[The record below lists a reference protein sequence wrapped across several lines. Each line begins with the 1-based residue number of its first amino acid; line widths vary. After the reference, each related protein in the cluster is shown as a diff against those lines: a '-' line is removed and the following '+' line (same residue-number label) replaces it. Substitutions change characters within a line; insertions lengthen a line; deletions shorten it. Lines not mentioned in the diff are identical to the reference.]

1 MRRDAQ
7 RRRARATGQLTHDAF
22 RSPYDNTMTASL
34 NPVPTRDDA
43 PLQIRSITA
52 WGLIK
57 PYWVSEEWKI
67 AWTLLLAIVAM
78 NLTLVG
84 FSVWFNQWYAKFYN
98 ALQAKDLTQFSHLL
112 LQFTLLAFVFV
123 ALAVY
128 RVYLRQMLEF
138 RWRQWLTHRFLRAW
152 LGERAFYRIERDRLA
167 DNPDQR
173 ITDDLQSFA
182 TNTLSLSLGFLSN
195 IVTLFSFV
203 TILWAVAGPLT
214 VKLSGATWTIP
225 GYMVWAACIYA
236 ICGSYLIYRVGH
248 PLVSITYQQQ
258 RVEADFRFGLIR
270 VRENAEQIAFYDGM
284 NTENANARNIFA
296 RIRDNWWLIMKYTR
310 RLNFASNF
318 YGQASLIFPLV
329 LAAPRYFAGAFAFG
343 VLMQIQNAFNTV
355 SESFS
360 WFINNYSSLVDWRA
374 TVNRLREFSR
384 VIEST
389 HMGETLSPATEH
401 GGINL
406 HYVDADTLVTHDLR
420 LALPNGTPLADIADI
435 EVKPGARWLVRGPSG
450 CGKSTLLRA
459 FAGLWPFGDGAIDAP
474 VGARSMFVPQQGYLP
489 IGTLKAALAY
499 PSAADTFTED
509 ACRDVLRTCRL
520 EGYVQRLA
528 ESAHWTR
535 VLSPGEQQRL
545 ACARVLLHKP
555 DFLFLDEATS
565 ALDTENEANVYRLL
579 MERLPNTA
587 IISVAHRESLLGLH
601 EHVLDIARVEE
612 RAVA

>member
-1 MRRDAQ
+1 
-7 RRRARATGQLTHDAF
+7 
-22 RSPYDNTMTASL
+22 MTASL
-34 NPVPTRDDA
+34 IPVPERTDTPTR
-43 PLQIRSITA
+43 PFETSA

-57 PYWVSEEWKI
+57 PYWVSEDWKA
-67 AWTLLLAIVAM
+67 AWGLLVAIVAL
-78 NLTLVG
+78 NLIIVALN
-84 FSVWFNQWYAKFYN
+84 VWFNQWNAKFYN
-98 ALQAKDLTQFSHLL
+98 ALQSKDVPQFWHQLML
-112 LQFTLLAFVFV
+112 FTIAAFVLI

-138 RWRQWLTHRFLRAW
+138 RWRQWLTTRYLRAW
-152 LGERAFYRIERDRLA
+152 LGEAAFYRIERDRLA

-173 ITDDLQSFA
+173 ISDDLQTFA
-182 TNTLSLSLGFLSN
+182 SNTLALSLGLLST
-195 IVTLFSFV
+195 IVTLFSFI
-203 TILWAVAGPLT
+203 TILWTISGPLVLHFTGST
-214 VKLSGATWTIP
+214 VTIP
-225 GYMVWAACIYA
+225 GYMVWAAAIYA
-236 ICGSYLIYRVGH
+236 VGGSFVIHKVGRS
-248 PLVSITYQQQ
+248 LVSINYQQQ

-270 VRENAEQIAFYDGM
+270 VRENSEQIALYNGVR
-284 NTENANARNIFA
+284 TEHDNAQHIFT
-296 RIRDNWWLIMKYTR
+296 RIRDNWWRIMTYTR
-310 RLNFASNF
+310 RLNVVTNF
-318 YGQASLIFPLV
+318 YAQAAIVFPFFV
-329 LAAPRYFAGAFAFG
+329 AAPRYFAGAFTLG
-343 VLMQIQNAFNTV
+343 TLMQIADAFGTV
-355 SESFS
+355 SGSFS
-360 WFINNYSSLVDWRA
+360 WFIENYSALVSWRA
-374 TVNRLREFSR
+374 TVNRLREFTR
-384 VIEST
+384 VIQST
-389 HMGETLSPATEH
+389 HMGEALSPATEH

-450 CGKSTLLRA
+450 SGKSTLLRA

-499 PSAADTFTED
+499 PSAADTFTDD
-509 ACRDVLRTCRL
+509 ACRDALRACRL
-520 EGYVQRLA
+520 EDYAQRLA

-587 IISVAHRESLLGLH
+587 IVSVAHRESLLGLH

>member
-1 MRRDAQ
+1 
-7 RRRARATGQLTHDAF
+7 
-22 RSPYDNTMTASL
+22 MTASL
-34 NPVPTRDDA
+34 KPVPDPNDA
-43 PLQIRSITA
+43 PLDIRPTTA

-57 PYWVSEEWKI
+57 PYWVSEEWNL
-67 AWTLLLAIVAM
+67 AWALLVAIVAM
-78 NLTLVG
+78 NLILVG
-84 FSVWFNQWYAKFYN
+84 FNVWFNQWYAKFYN
-98 ALQAKDLTQFSHLL
+98 ALQTKDMPQFAHLL

-173 ITDDLQSFA
+173 ISDDLQSFA

-195 IVTLFSFV
+195 IVTLFSFI
-203 TILWAVAGPLT
+203 TILWTVAGPLT
-214 VKLSGATWTIP
+214 LKLGGANWTIP
-225 GYMVWAACIYA
+225 GYMVWAACLYA
-236 ICGSYLIYRVGH
+236 IGGSYLIYRVGH

-284 NTENANARNIFA
+284 RTENANAQGIFA

-318 YGQASLIFPLV
+318 YGQAALIFPLV

-355 SESFS
+355 SDSFS
-360 WFINNYSSLVDWRA
+360 WFINNYSSLVEWRA

-384 VIEST
+384 VIQST
-389 HMGETLSPATEH
+389 HLRESVSPATEH

-406 HYVDADTLVTHDLR
+406 HYVDADSLTTHELR
-420 LALPNGTPLADIADI
+420 LALPNGTPLAEIADI
-435 EVKPGARWLVRGPSG
+435 TVKPGARWLVRGPSG
-450 CGKSTLLRA
+450 SGKSTLLRA
-459 FAGLWPFGDGAIDAP
+459 FAGLWPFGEGSIDAP
-474 VGARSMFVPQQGYLP
+474 VGARSMFVPQQSYLP

-499 PSAADTFTED
+499 PSTADAFSDE
-509 ACRDVLRTCRL
+509 ACREALRASRL
-520 EGYVQRLA
+520 EGYVDRLS
-528 ESAHWTR
+528 ETAHWTR

-545 ACARVLLHKP
+545 ACARILLHKP
-555 DFLFLDEATS
+555 DFVFLDEATS
-565 ALDTENEANVYRLL
+565 ALDTANEANVYRLL
-579 MERLPNTA
+579 MERLPNMA
-587 IISVAHRESLLGLH
+587 IVSVAHRESLVALH
-601 EHVLDIARVEE
+601 QQVLDIARVDE